1 MATTLKASFETR
13 REAEMTVERLVQ
25 EFGIERTDIFI
36 TTEGDANSAG
46 DAAAGSDTASGEP
59 SPEARDDAE
68 LRGAILVSVDLD
80 DEGKVESV
88 KSAFAEFEAR
98 EMTQG

>member
-46 DAAAGSDTASGEP
+46 DAAAGSDTESGEP

-80 DEGKVESV
+80 DERKVESV

-98 EMTQG
+98 ELTQG